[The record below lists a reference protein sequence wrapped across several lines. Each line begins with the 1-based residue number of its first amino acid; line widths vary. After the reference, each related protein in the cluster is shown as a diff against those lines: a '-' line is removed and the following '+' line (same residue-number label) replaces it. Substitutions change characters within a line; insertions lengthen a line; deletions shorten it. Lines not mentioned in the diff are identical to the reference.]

1 MLSPLFLSQSSR
13 VLRSLP
19 VLTKSFKSFSSSSMT
34 EPQHTIPAEDLQQN
48 LTDVTTRI
56 HQCESM
62 LDVPKGSIQLVAVSK
77 TKPASYIKALYD
89 VGHRHFGENYFQELV
104 EKSAELPSD
113 ICWHFIGHLQ
123 SQKAKQIC
131 QKVPNLYLLET
142 VDSIKLA
149 DKLNTARANV
159 EDAPPLRI
167 YIQINTS
174 GEESKSGL
182 MFDGDIRP
190 LFEHI
195 KENCSSLH
203 IAGLMTIG
211 ETGNSE
217 CFHRLVECRQAAAAI
232 LGVAVENLELSM
244 GMSGDFEE
252 AIMAGST
259 SVRVGSTL
267 FGPRSY
273 PDKNTAT

>member
-1 MLSPLFLSQSSR
+1 VF
-13 VLRSLP
+13 RSLP
-19 VLTKSFKSFSSSSMT
+19 PVVANSSKFFSKMS
-34 EPQHTIPAEDLQQN
+34 EFNIPAEDLQQN
-48 LTDVTTRI
+48 LAGVVTRI
-56 HQCESM
+56 QQSES
-62 LDVPKGSIQLVAVSK
+62 LVGIPEGSIRLVAVSK

-89 VGHRHFGENYFQELV
+89 AGHRHFGENYFQELI

-131 QKVPNLYLLET
+131 VKVPNLYLLET

-149 DKLNTARANV
+149 DKLNNARSNMEEAGEV
-159 EDAPPLRI
+159 VGPLRI

-174 GEESKSGL
+174 GEESKSGIP
-182 MFDGDIRP
+182 FDGDLRP
-190 LFEHI
+190 LFEHV
-195 KENCSSLH
+195 KDNCPLLH

-211 ETGNSE
+211 ETGNTE
-217 CFHRLVECRQAAAAI
+217 CFHRLAECRLAAATI
-232 LGVAVENLELSM
+232 LNVEANALDLSM

-252 AIMAGST
+252 AISAGST

-273 PDKNTAT
+273 PDKKA

>member
-1 MLSPLFLSQSSR
+1 MLISSSR
-13 VLRSLP
+13 RVFRSFP
-19 VLTKSFKSFSSSSMT
+19 SVVATSSKFFSKMS
-34 EPQHTIPAEDLQQN
+34 EFNIPAEDLQQN
-48 LTDVTTRI
+48 LAGVVTRI
-56 HQCESM
+56 QQSESLM
-62 LDVPKGSIQLVAVSK
+62 GVPQGSVRLVAVSK

-89 VGHRHFGENYFQELV
+89 AGHRHFGENYFQELV

-131 QKVPNLYLLET
+131 VKVPNLYVLET
-142 VDSIKLA
+142 VDSVKLA
-149 DKLNTARANV
+149 DKLNNARANSTEAADEV
-159 EDAPPLRI
+159 APLRI
-167 YIQINTS
+167 YVQINTS
-174 GEESKSGL
+174 GEESKSGIP
-182 MFDGDIRP
+182 FDSDLQP

-195 KENCSSLH
+195 KENCPLLH
-203 IAGLMTIG
+203 IVGLMTIG

-217 CFHRLVECRQAAAAI
+217 CFHRLVECRLAAAAI
-232 LGVAVENLELSM
+232 LNVEADALDLSM

-252 AIMAGST
+252 AILAGST

-273 PDKNTAT
+273 PDKV